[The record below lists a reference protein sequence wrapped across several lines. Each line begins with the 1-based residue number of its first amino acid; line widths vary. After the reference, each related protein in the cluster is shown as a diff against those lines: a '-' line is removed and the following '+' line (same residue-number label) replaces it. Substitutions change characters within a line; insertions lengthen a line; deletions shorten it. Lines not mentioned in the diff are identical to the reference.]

1 MICCLFDRRKN
12 ASNDIIAMAPMNRRI
27 RLVRPYE
34 RPGFGRL
41 EETGRTL
48 LSDVRD
54 FPFDDGGIIASMS
67 GVPGVAEDGV
77 ATGWE

>member
-1 MICCLFDRRKN
+1 MTCCLFDRKKN
-12 ASNDIIAMAPMNRRI
+12 DINDIIAMAPMNRRI

-41 EETGRTL
+41 EEDMGRRF

-54 FPFDDGGIIASMS
+54 FAFDEGSIS
-67 GVPGVAEDGV
+67 
-77 ATGWE
+77 